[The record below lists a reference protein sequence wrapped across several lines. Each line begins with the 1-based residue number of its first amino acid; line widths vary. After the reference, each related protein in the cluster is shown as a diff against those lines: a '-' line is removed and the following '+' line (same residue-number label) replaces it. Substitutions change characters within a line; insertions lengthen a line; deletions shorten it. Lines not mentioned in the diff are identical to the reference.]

1 VRPETNYICKKLK
14 IVRLMT
20 EEIEVDLLVLDGIEY
35 LGKSGTDSIIHSLV
49 SVFFEI
55 MGGPKSFE
63 H

>member
-1 VRPETNYICKKLK
+1 
-14 IVRLMT
+14 MT